1 MKAYIDTSLLAAYYC
16 PEAGSAAAEKA
27 LQAAEPAISWLG
39 EVELAS
45 AIGRKV
51 REGGLSRADATR
63 IIDLFNLHMG
73 EGYFQVLGLGSIH
86 FRLARENLARFDS
99 SLRSLDALHLAVAE
113 AAGLPLLT
121 CDEKMHAA
129 AKNRGIPGKL
139 IRARKR

>member
-51 REGGLSRADATR
+51 REGNLSRAAAAR
-63 IIDLFNLHMG
+63 IADLFNHHVG
-73 EGYFQVLGLGSIH
+73 EGYFQVLGLGSSH
-86 FRLARENLARFDS
+86 FRMARENLARFDS
-99 SLRSLDALHLAVAE
+99 PLRSLDALHLAVAE

-121 CDEKMHAA
+121 FDEKMHAA
-129 AKNRGIPGKL
+129 AKRRGISSML
-139 IRARKR
+139 IRDAKR